1 MCSCYHTDTWNKRQ
15 KRGNLWLHFPVSYS
29 TRSTCK
35 DHYPQENPAA
45 LKSLC
50 KLNHIQTSGAEFC
63 CCAQGMEISVG
74 DMNWMFFEYH
84 ESRIIEGTQNAFPA
98 TFCSLPERISTV
110 MWLGWTYA
118 DIYLFVHILW
128 MALKQWNLSLCANS
142 YWDSLIIFH
151 FLED

>member
-1 MCSCYHTDTWNKRQ
+1 MLFQRIIPNNCWLTCSASKMFYVILYLQSVYVFLLPHRHPKYTQ

-63 CCAQGMEISVG
+63 CCAQGMKNSVG
-74 DMNWMFFEYH
+74 DVNWMFLEYH
-84 ESRIIEGTQNAFPA
+84 ESRIIGGTQNAFPA
-98 TFCSLPERISTV
+98 TFCSLQSV
-110 MWLGWTYA
+110 L
-118 DIYLFVHILW
+118 V
-128 MALKQWNLSLCANS
+128 Q
-142 YWDSLIIFH
+142 
-151 FLED
+151 

>member
-1 MCSCYHTDTWNKRQ
+1 MCSSYHTDTRNKTQ
-15 KRGNLWLHFPVSYS
+15 KRGNIWLHFPVSYS

-63 CCAQGMEISVG
+63 CCAQGMKISVG
-74 DMNWMFFEYH
+74 DMNWMFLEYH
-84 ESRIIEGTQNAFPA
+84 ESRIIGGTQNAFPA

-110 MWLGWTYA
+110 M
-118 DIYLFVHILW
+118 
-128 MALKQWNLSLCANS
+128 
-142 YWDSLIIFH
+142 
-151 FLED
+151 